1 MSMPPPPDPGYPA
14 PPWNRAPA
22 GLGGPFPGPPPQ
34 GWYPSP
40 EGYHPPPRGT
50 NGFAIAALVFGIIGG
65 ALLGFIFGFVALSQ
79 IKRSGQ
85 GGRGMAI
92 AGLVLSGVWVL
103 IVGGLIALAVA
114 TSAQRDT
121 STGQVASSGT
131 VSSRDLRP
139 GDCLNNLRDSTD
151 LRSLPAVPCAQ
162 PHEGEVFAV
171 FDLPSGAYPGQSQ
184 VDSLSES
191 GCGTRFGGYSSSD
204 PNNERLFVVY
214 PLESNWTR
222 GDREVACIATPL
234 DSGLTTGS
242 LKTD

>member
-1 MSMPPPPDPGYPA
+1 MTAPPPPDPGYPA
-14 PPWNRAPA
+14 PPWNRPPA
-22 GLGGPFPGPPPQ
+22 GLDGPPQ
-34 GWYPSP
+34 GWYPP
-40 EGYHPPPRGT
+40 PGYPLPPQQRGT

-65 ALLGFIFGFVALSQ
+65 ALLGVIFGFVALSQ

-92 AGLVLSGVWVL
+92 AGLILSGVWVL
-103 IVGGLIALAVA
+103 VVGALIALALA
-114 TSAQRDT
+114 TSATRDT
-121 STGQVASSGT
+121 TTGQVAGGGGT

-171 FDLPSGAYPGQSQ
+171 FDLPSGAYPGQSE
-184 VDSLSES
+184 VDSLSET
-191 GCGTRFGGYSSSD
+191 GCGTRFGGYSGAD
-204 PNNERLFVVY
+204 PENERLFVVY
-214 PLESNWTR
+214 PLKSNWAR

-234 DSGLTTGS
+234 NGGLTTGS
-242 LKTD
+242 LTTY